1 MEDLTENL
9 FSYGTLQTEPVQRSV
24 FGRSVEGTPDFLV
37 GYLLVM
43 SQIRDPDFIAKHGD
57 AKQRNVQHTGITSDV
72 VEGTVLK
79 LSQKELELGDQYK
92 PTEYE
97 RRLVQLRS
105 GVSAWV
111 YLNNSGQDNSLL

>member
-24 FGRSVEGTPDFLV
+24 FGRRVEGTPDSLV

-43 SQIRDPDFIAKHGD
+43 SRIQDPDFIAKHGD
-57 AKQRNVQHTGITSDV
+57 AKQRNVQHTGIASDV

-79 LSQKELELGDQYK
+79 LSQKELELGDEYE